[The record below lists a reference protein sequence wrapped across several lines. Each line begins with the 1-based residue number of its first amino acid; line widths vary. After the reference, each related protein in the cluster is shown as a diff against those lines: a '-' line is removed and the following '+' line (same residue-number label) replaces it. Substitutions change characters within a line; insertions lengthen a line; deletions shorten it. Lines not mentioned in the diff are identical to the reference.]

1 MGVFTLE
8 PTGGSSR
15 EQRVFVLEGNYSSSP
30 SNFIPVVTLEHA
42 DAMKSSFLLRFSI
55 IIVNSEA
62 Y

>member
-8 PTGGSSR
+8 PTGGGSG
-15 EQRVFVLEGNYSSSP
+15 EQRVFVLEGNDSSS
-30 SNFIPVVTLEHA
+30 SNNFIPLGTLEHA
-42 DAMKSSFLLRFSI
+42 DAMKSSFLLCFSI